1 MSQGNDQ
8 RLMIAALPANASG
21 EGSSSERAVEQPRQP
36 TSLQGLLRF
45 AMDATADDVPLESGL
60 SPLEEEVGQI
70 VIYNTTVYVSI
81 NCIFLQRKKFLE
93 NAIKSM
99 TIDVIDS
106 LQKSINILIDSDKLK
121 LDSDISEHLAAF
133 EIILEH
139 VDMIDTAI
147 DFHKIGGFTIF
158 PPCLN
163 CVRTEIRTYACNVL
177 AELCQNNPYCQQIV
191 SGTDLMEQLLH
202 LLDKDEE
209 YSVQIKALYAISCNI
224 REFDEGRAR
233 FLALRGLRVV
243 FRAFQRPN
251 EKLLMKATFL
261 LDYIITRE
269 GPKVREELIRM
280 DIIPVLAHH
289 IMQERKPSHQYILS
303 LMWLLVLDNP
313 AALDIYTNPEL
324 DLARILDNHITAHIT
339 KEECKVKM
347 LEI

>member
-1 MSQGNDQ
+1 
-8 RLMIAALPANASG
+8 
-21 EGSSSERAVEQPRQP
+21 
-36 TSLQGLLRF
+36 
-45 AMDATADDVPLESGL
+45 
-60 SPLEEEVGQI
+60 
-70 VIYNTTVYVSI
+70 
-81 NCIFLQRKKFLE
+81 
-93 NAIKSM
+93 M

-121 LDSDISEHLAAF
+121 LDSDISEHVAAF
-133 EIILEH
+133 ETILEH

-163 CVRTEIRTYACNVL
+163 CVREEIRSCACNVL
-177 AELCQNNPYCQQIV
+177 AELCQNNPYCQHIV

-233 FLALRGLRVV
+233 FLALGGLGIVL
-243 FRAFQRPN
+243 RAFQRPN

-261 LDYIITRE
+261 LDYVVSRQS
-269 GPKVREELIRM
+269 KLREELIAM

-289 IMQERKPSHQYILS
+289 IMQERQPSHQYLLS
-303 LMWLLVLDNP
+303 LLWLLVLDNP
-313 AALDIYTNPEL
+313 VALDICTNPEL
-324 DLARILDNHITAHIT
+324 DLARILDNHRRAHILE
-339 KEECKVKM
+339 EECKVKK
-347 LEI
+347 IQ

>member
-60 SPLEEEVGQI
+60 SPLEEE
-70 VIYNTTVYVSI
+70 
-81 NCIFLQRKKFLE
+81 RKKFLE

-339 KEECKVKM
+339 KEECKEELEHCRM
-347 LEI
+347 LLEEMSSVDPDLIETDR